1 MTSPHL
7 TASADLAATRS
18 PSRVFYRG
26 MAVVL
31 LVAIAVGFSTSAR
44 SRATAGMP
52 PLEWPVLLHAGMFF
66 SWFLIFLG
74 QTMLAATGR
83 IAVHRALG
91 CAALVVAAVMV
102 VDGPWVAISAVRKGH
117 LGRHPADLEF
127 MLIMIGDVLV
137 FGVFVALAVV
147 YRRRRELHRTF
158 MLLGSLSMLPPAIAR
173 WPGVNLDPTKV
184 AVIMIPL
191 AAAVPIH
198 DLIVRRRLHPASLWG
213 AVGLLASVPVRV
225 AVAHT
230 EAWHQFAGWLTR

>member
-18 PSRVFYRG
+18 PSRVFHRG

-31 LVAIAVGFSTSAR
+31 VVAIAVGFSTSAR
-44 SRATAGMP
+44 SRAAAGMP

-66 SWFLIFLG
+66 SWFLIFLA

-83 IAVHRALG
+83 IALHRALG
-91 CAALVVAAVMV
+91 YAAVIVAAVMV

-117 LGRHPADLEF
+117 LGPHPADLEF
-127 MLIMIGDVLV
+127 MLVMIGDVLV
-137 FGVFVALAVV
+137 FGFFVALAVV
-147 YRRRRELHRTF
+147 YRRRRDLHRTF

-173 WPGVNLDPTKV
+173 WPGVHLDPARV
-184 AVIMIPL
+184 AVLMLPL
-191 AAAVPIH
+191 VAAVPIH

-213 AVGLLASVPVRV
+213 AVGLLASVPLRV

-230 EAWHQFAGWLTR
+230 TTWHQFAGWLTR

>member
-44 SRATAGMP
+44 SRAAAGMP
-52 PLEWPVLLHAGMFF
+52 PLEWPVLVHAGMFF
-66 SWFLIFLG
+66 SWFLIFLV

-83 IAVHRALG
+83 ITLHRALG
-91 CAALVVAAVMV
+91 YMAAVVAAVMV
-102 VDGPWVAISAVRKGH
+102 VDGPLVAISAVRKGH
-117 LGRHPADLEF
+117 LGPHPADLEF
-127 MLIMIGDVLV
+127 MLVMIGDVLV

-147 YRRRRELHRTF
+147 HRRRSDLHRTF

-173 WPGVNLDPTKV
+173 WPGVNLDQAKV

-191 AAAVPIH
+191 VAAVPIH
-198 DLIVRRRLHPASLWG
+198 DLIVRRRLHPAGLWG

-225 AVAHT
+225 ALAHT
-230 EAWHQFAGWLTR
+230 AAWHQFAGWLTR